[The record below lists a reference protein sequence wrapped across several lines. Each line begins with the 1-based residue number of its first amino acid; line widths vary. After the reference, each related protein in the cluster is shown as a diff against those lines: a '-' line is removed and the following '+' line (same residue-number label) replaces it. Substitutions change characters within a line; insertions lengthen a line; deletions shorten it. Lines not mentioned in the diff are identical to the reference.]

1 MTVHTILFY
10 LFGAIL
16 VIAALRTVT
25 ARSPVTAAMH
35 LILSFFTAAMTWM
48 LIDAEFLSL
57 LLVVIYVGAVMVMF
71 LFVVMMLDID
81 MDQLKAGSRTYLPLG
96 LIIAAIMVAE
106 ISVVLI
112 STWWN
117 PDQPPPVP
125 AADYNNVHA
134 IGMAMYTEYG
144 YAVQIAAVLL
154 LVGMISA
161 ITLTLRRRTD
171 VKRNIPSE
179 QLKVQPSDR
188 IRLVQ
193 MPAQP
198 RATSTAAKQTQSG
211 DQA

>member
-1 MTVHTILFY
+1 
-10 LFGAIL
+10 A
-16 VIAALRTVT
+16 
-25 ARSPVTAAMH
+25 
-35 LILSFFTAAMTWM
+35 
-48 LIDAEFLSL
+48 
-57 LLVVIYVGAVMVMF
+57 
-71 LFVVMMLDID
+71 
-81 MDQLKAGSRTYLPLG
+81 YLPLG

-106 ISVVLI
+106 ISVVLV

-125 AADYNNVHA
+125 AADFNNVRA
-134 IGMAMYTEYG
+134 IGLAMYTEYG

-154 LVGMISA
+154 LVGMIAA

-171 VKRNIPSE
+171 VKRNNPSE

-198 RATSTAAKQTQSG
+198 RTTSTVAKQTQSG